1 MEHEVLVPLSPQTA
15 RRSLRRPELLSRC
28 LPGFTPDDSGA
39 AEPVP
44 APDEHRADPAGS
56 DTGDAGEAADSE
68 DSEDSEDGEDSAD
81 AGSPVLAGRMKL
93 RIGNSSITY
102 RGTLRLHPGT
112 DLLVD
117 VAAQQSV
124 GSGELSG
131 AVLVGVEPAVG
142 EDGAEDP
149 DSCRIV
155 FDCGVRGLGRIAE
168 LDPET
173 VTLAARR
180 LLDRFC
186 ATLVAELGDEGADG
200 EDPDRPAD
208 QDLFEELDNLPDLS
222 ELGDFSGLTDLSE
235 IGDLAGLSEISDLD
249 APDLFLIEESVA
261 AHGVPGLD
269 QPWPDEPAHR
279 RSIVGRSAEEVDHAP
294 PRGRYGPALP
304 PRSARSRAAARWG
317 YPERRM
323 GEPPTADG
331 EHSVVPWLV
340 GGGVAVVGG
349 VVLLAR
355 ALRRR

>member
-1 MEHEVLVPLSPQTA
+1 MEHEVLVPLSPPTA

-28 LPGFTPDDSGA
+28 LPGFTPDDPGA
-39 AEPVP
+39 AEGVPEGLPVP
-44 APDEHRADPAGS
+44 DAQRPDPAPTDAEG
-56 DTGDAGEAADSE
+56 DTGDT
-68 DSEDSEDGEDSAD
+68 AD
-81 AGSPVLAGRMKL
+81 AEGPVLAGRMKL
-93 RIGNSSITY
+93 RIGNSTITY

-112 DLLVD
+112 DLLID

-131 AVLVGVEPAVG
+131 AVLIGVESAEG

-186 ATLVAELGDEGADG
+186 ATLVAELEDEGADQYG
-200 EDPDRPAD
+200 AGPEDPDHPAD
-208 QDLFEELDNLPDLS
+208 QELFEELDNLPDLS